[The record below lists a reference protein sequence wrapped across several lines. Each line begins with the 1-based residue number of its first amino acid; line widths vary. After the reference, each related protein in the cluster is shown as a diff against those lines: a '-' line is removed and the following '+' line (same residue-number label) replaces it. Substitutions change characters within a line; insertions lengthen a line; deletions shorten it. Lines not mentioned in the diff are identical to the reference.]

1 MTVPLPGAR
10 DGARFT
16 APVHDPE
23 PEIALFTWTL
33 ESCAAVARRFEPLL
47 SPDERARRDRFHDPR
62 NGARFAS
69 GRAELRRI
77 LAAELGTEPEALQFR
92 YNPHGKPELDG
103 PGRVQ
108 FNLSHSQDRV
118 VLALSRTHVVGVDI
132 EVPRPF
138 GEDVA
143 RVAFTEAERAALAQ
157 LPDDERRVA
166 FYRNWTCKEAVVKA
180 LGCGLSLPPT
190 RLSIAFDHSGEARL
204 TALDP
209 AFGHAS
215 RWRIHQLDC
224 VPGCVAALAVQP
236 LPGPG
241 CPRPLEGTFRRGAE
255 AAARSSAGWRG
266 AEHHHSR
273 IRMRTIAWSPLES
286 SP

>member
-62 NGARFAS
+62 NGARFAC

-77 LAAELGTEPEALQFR
+77 LAAELGTEPEALRFR

-132 EVPRPF
+132 EVPRQF

-143 RVAFTEAERAALAQ
+143 RVAFTVAERAALAR

-166 FYRNWTCKEAVVKA
+166 FYRYWTCKEAVVKA

-190 RLSIAFDHSGEARL
+190 RLSIAFDRSGR
-204 TALDP
+204 
-209 AFGHAS
+209 HA
-215 RWRIHQLDC
+215 
-224 VPGCVAALAVQP
+224 
-236 LPGPG
+236 
-241 CPRPLEGTFRRGAE
+241 
-255 AAARSSAGWRG
+255 
-266 AEHHHSR
+266 
-273 IRMRTIAWSPLES
+273 
-286 SP
+286 